1 MMTASASTPDPVLS
15 IGLNPFSPIK
25 GAVQDAAG
33 SFLDSIG
40 KAFCNMAADMS
51 SSVFSFASQKT
62 SVDLSKDYFIK
73 NYDVVFGVAALVV
86 LAIFMCSS
94 IMAAVRGDPHMMV
107 RALASTGTAIMGSF
121 VALALLQMV
130 LAASDGM
137 ATTFGAG
144 KPLGQ
149 DLVAQLRA
157 LPDHGNFALDMVL
170 SLLVALF
177 SFALFMVLYVRKI
190 AILMVALFIPLYLA
204 GQPAGST
211 RGWMKRATELL
222 AALIFTKPVIYAIF
236 TLGAGLATDGTGSAT
251 DQTLAILSGIVV
263 MVASVFSPL
272 VLLYLF
278 GIADVQLAA
287 AIHGGGRRALSSFG
301 QGAGALLGSTS
312 RETFSGIGA
321 RLQSRGGAAGTIA
334 GEAGGGFGA
343 LTGGSSAG
351 RPALT
356 SGRPSTV
363 AAGSRAASRPGS
375 SASSTPVRQG
385 GAELARG
392 SSGRAAVES
401 GRASNRAGT
410 PAQGTRAS
418 GGGRAAPARQAAPA
432 PPARRGSGRSV
443 ATPPSAGRPAVA
455 PPTRQPA
462 PQQPDPRP
470 VAPAAPPLRGPGGNR
485 AN

>member
-1 MMTASASTPDPVLS
+1 VTAQIDGLTHPVA
-15 IGLNPFSPIK
+15 IGFNPVTPIK
-25 GAVQDAAG
+25 GAIQDAAG

-62 SVDLSKDYFIK
+62 SIDLSKGYFLQ
-73 NYDVVFGVAALVV
+73 NYDAVFGVAALVV
-86 LAIFMCSS
+86 LAIFFCSA
-94 IMAAVRGDPHMMV
+94 IMAAVRGDPHMLV

-121 VALALLQMV
+121 VALALLEMI

-157 LPDHGNFALDMVL
+157 LPNHGNFALDMVL

-190 AILMVALFIPLYLA
+190 AILMVALFIPLFLA

-211 RGWMKRATELL
+211 RNWMKRATELL

-236 TLGAGLATDGTGSAT
+236 TLGAGIATDNAGSAA

-272 VLLYLF
+272 ILMYLL
-278 GIADVQLAA
+278 GIADVQIAA
-287 AIHGGGRRALSSFG
+287 ALHGGGRRAMSSFG
-301 QGAGALLGSTS
+301 QGAGALLGSSS
-312 RETFSGIGA
+312 RETFRGIGA
-321 RLQSRGGAAGTIA
+321 RLQSRGTSEGGGIA
-334 GEAGGGFGA
+334 GSFGS
-343 LTGGSSAG
+343 LTGGKSGRTMLGGG
-351 RPALT
+351 RPTAL
-356 SGRPSTV
+356 P
-363 AAGSRAASRPGS
+363 AGTRAGAASAADG
-375 SASSTPVRQG
+375 AVRRG

-392 SSGRAAVES
+392 GAGRAAVQN
-401 GRASNRAGT
+401 GRASAANGT
-410 PAQGTRAS
+410 PA
-418 GGGRAAPARQAAPA
+418 PAT
-432 PPARRGSGRSV
+432 S
-443 ATPPSAGRPAVA
+443 ATGGRPAVT
-455 PPTRQPA
+455 PRQPTQVPAVRRNTVSPPPA
-462 PQQPDPRP
+462 PRQ
-470 VAPAAPPLRGPGGNR
+470 APAPAPANLTRSAPALPPSRSPSGNR
-485 AN
+485 